1 MFNTQIN
8 ADVPINEGSG
18 QIVAELPF
26 VPHKGDFIMVGD
38 EQTQWEVVSST
49 FIVHDKFHPKKDFVD
64 LVVKVKQ
71 V

>member
-1 MFNTQIN
+1 MFKTQIN

-18 QIVAELPF
+18 QIVTELPF

-38 EQTQWEVVSST
+38 EQTQWEVVNST

-64 LVVKVKQ
+64 LVVKIKQ
-71 V
+71 A

>member
-1 MFNTQIN
+1 MFKTQIN

-18 QIVAELPF
+18 QIVTELPF

-49 FIVHDKFHPKKDFVD
+49 FIVHDKFHPKKVFVD